1 MTPVDSKILD
11 YIDRLKLG
19 RRKDE
24 PPPVTDGRRKEQ
36 LAKVRTETDKLW
48 ERKVTFL
55 GGATARESFLPED
68 LPEIAFIGR
77 SNVGKSSLINA
88 LTAQGKVRVSDT
100 PGETQQINWYRVG
113 KHLTLIDLP
122 GYGFAFA
129 AEEKVKA
136 WTELMCEFLTSRKSL
151 KRICVLIDARH
162 GFKPADLDFIDMLE
176 KAKRKYQIVMTKAD
190 LVTPPDL
197 ARRYHLVQ
205 QAMKRRRHGLERILM
220 VSSWNAT
227 GLSAMRTE
235 LTNLMVGAREAPPA
249 TKPEHQPTSLL
260 PDYEAYEPSEERPS
274 QQKRSPS
281 RERRSTQPT
290 GYNRAAGSGGA
301 SRGRGRGGGKGP
313 QERSARGGESTS
325 RYNRSS
331 GSPTASRGTRG
342 GRGRGGMRR

>member
-1 MTPVDSKILD
+1 
-11 YIDRLKLG
+11 
-19 RRKDE
+19 
-24 PPPVTDGRRKEQ
+24 
-36 LAKVRTETDKLW
+36 
-48 ERKVTFL
+48 
-55 GGATARESFLPED
+55 
-68 LPEIAFIGR
+68 
-77 SNVGKSSLINA
+77 
-88 LTAQGKVRVSDT
+88 
-100 PGETQQINWYRVG
+100 
-113 KHLTLIDLP
+113 
-122 GYGFAFA
+122 
-129 AEEKVKA
+129 
-136 WTELMCEFLTSRKSL
+136 
-151 KRICVLIDARH
+151 
-162 GFKPADLDFIDMLE
+162 
-176 KAKRKYQIVMTKAD
+176 MTKAD

-197 ARRYHLVQ
+197 ARRYHLVQQVPLQECAFLLHKLYFPHHHHTPHTHTHHTHTTHTTQ

-290 GYNRAAGSGGA
+290 GYNRAAGGA
-301 SRGRGRGGGKGP
+301 SRGRGRGGAKGP